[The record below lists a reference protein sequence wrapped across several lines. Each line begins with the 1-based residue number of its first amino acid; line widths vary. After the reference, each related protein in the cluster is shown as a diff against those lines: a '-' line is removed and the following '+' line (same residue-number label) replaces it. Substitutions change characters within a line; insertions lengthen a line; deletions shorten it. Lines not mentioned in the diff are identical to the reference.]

1 MLVTQ
6 FAYQQSKYEI
16 SGIYFNFQLYDSGS
30 RYYRWILIAG
40 CARFAHMNQLVHQ
53 TRLPYID
60 FHEAHKSSPMQYY
73 PRPTAGS
80 NIRRLSA
87 LHHLGTIISLE
98 HERQVEVLDRSE
110 FARSIKKKSHT
121 MSRGDNYT
129 WLVQLV
135 EYRIANKT
143 KHIAKQA
150 DQNESTHEWK
160 LCASTELVD
169 ELINP
174 ITSSTALNSSR
185 ISAWK
190 LVDSVC
196 CLCSLTSSDHQR
208 SSVVVAVPHTPILF
222 LCFSVF

>member
-1 MLVTQ
+1 
-6 FAYQQSKYEI
+6 
-16 SGIYFNFQLYDSGS
+16 
-30 RYYRWILIAG
+30 
-40 CARFAHMNQLVHQ
+40 
-53 TRLPYID
+53 
-60 FHEAHKSSPMQYY
+60 MQYY

-87 LHHLGTIISLE
+87 LHHLGTIISLVHE
-98 HERQVEVLDRSE
+98 HQVEVLDRSE
-110 FARSIKKKSHT
+110 FARNKKSHT
-121 MSRGDNYT
+121 ISRGDNYT

-135 EYRIANKT
+135 EYHIANKT
-143 KHIAKQA
+143 KHIAQQA
-150 DQNESTHEWK
+150 DLNESTHEWK

-174 ITSSTALNSSR
+174 ITSSTALDSSR

-222 LCFSVF
+222 LCFLCFNSSFFSDCKH